1 MLADQSKHK
10 VNDLIFSLEGNQT
23 LSVWQHMS
31 MQTIMKTAAVML
43 QMSPFQQIYYDWC
56 C

>member
-1 MLADQSKHK
+1 
-10 VNDLIFSLEGNQT
+10 
-23 LSVWQHMS
+23 MS

-43 QMSPFQQIYYDWC
+43 QMSPFQHIYYDWC